1 MESGT
6 TLLSNNY
13 GVISPN
19 NSSLSR
25 EDPKRNNSV
34 TTGVSSVCN
43 NLKGDDTTVANTSYQ
58 TMCVQ
63 HKVTPAI
70 TPHVPVI
77 EALVDRSVTSGRLS
91 SISGLADDESSSTS
105 RLGRVMVPYENGNN
119 QEYRTPHYSMT
130 TNPIYN
136 TLQRNIIVAPSSSNE
151 NNLEVERYRAED
163 DRRVLLQ
170 RLREMELQLTYE
182 RVRNDSVLQEL
193 RETNRNNTRGESKIS
208 VNACIIL

>member
-1 MESGT
+1 
-6 TLLSNNY
+6 
-13 GVISPN
+13 
-19 NSSLSR
+19 
-25 EDPKRNNSV
+25 
-34 TTGVSSVCN
+34 
-43 NLKGDDTTVANTSYQ
+43 
-58 TMCVQ
+58 
-63 HKVTPAI
+63 
-70 TPHVPVI
+70 
-77 EALVDRSVTSGRLS
+77 
-91 SISGLADDESSSTS
+91 
-105 RLGRVMVPYENGNN
+105 MVPYENGTN

-130 TNPIYN
+130 SNPIYN

-193 RETNRNNTRGESKIS
+193 RETNRNSTRGESKIS